1 MLSKITF
8 SPPNS
13 CSLLYNKF
21 GCSARIGNS
30 RFKVASQSQGDKW
43 KINDIDPNAVQERL
57 NSWFS
62 KTQNFLNGVTLTLTS
77 PRVKSGDSGKPDN
90 GDTVDAQQLEE
101 IFMAEQTIQSST
113 PNGILSVPAIVSIE
127 QFSRMNGLTGYK
139 SQKIF
144 KALVNES
151 VNNDARNLVEYC
163 CFRFLSRDSSAI
175 HPCLKGMLVG
185 EEAFARIAPAISGI
199 ADRSTVHN
207 LFRVLAGDQQGISL
221 GTWVTYVDELLKLNF
236 PRCLTQSIL
245 GNYIGNKMMV
255 LAAMESGG
263 TLLGGGVSEMLS
275 PMFQALIHNEAPCRV
290 HGARKSYETRES
302 TWISDE
308 RILCIGSSKKR
319 PVVKWENN
327 MAWPGKV
334 ILTDKALYFEAFDL
348 RGKKDSTRL
357 DLTTNKMQVEKTK
370 VGPFGVVL
378 FDSAVSISS
387 GPKSSMEV
395 EVLFAGNCRRISET
409 WVLEFVDLGGELRR
423 DVWHAFISEV
433 ISLHKF
439 ICEFGP
445 EEGDQSINQVY
456 GAQKGKERATTSAIN
471 SIARLQALQFT
482 KKLLDDPI
490 KLVQFSYLQ
499 NVPYGDIVYQTL
511 AVNYWGGALVKKNTD
526 TDYRPSQVA
535 GPSEEVLEISNHV
548 YDIDGSVYLQ
558 KWKRSPSWESSA
570 SINFWKNSSINQGM
584 VLSKNLVVADVTLIE
599 RAAMTCKEKC
609 QLVEITQATI
619 DAATLKGIPSNI
631 DLFKAARPYEPKI
644 AAVKFCSEQNELM
657 LPLTVIAK
665 NFERLRRWEEPHLT
679 ISFLAFSYLV
689 IFRLCQQDLSI
700 KLLAKLFSVAITKA
714 TFDWY
719 SEPKDDTWN
728 FVLNLLPYIFPMM
741 LMVLAAA
748 MLTLKGLKDQGRLG
762 RLFGKVTIRDQP
774 PSNTIQKIIAV
785 RDALQD
791 VENYLQNMNVTLL
804 KIRTIVLA
812 GYPQITT
819 EVALVLFSSAAILL
833 FVPFKYVA
841 ACLIFDLFTR
851 ELEFR
856 REMAKKFV
864 TFLKERWDTVP
875 AAPVAVLPFESNV
888 STQGDQQKKIDEQ
901 AKKKL

>member
-1 MLSKITF
+1 M
-8 SPPNS
+8 
-13 CSLLYNKF
+13 
-21 GCSARIGNS
+21 
-30 RFKVASQSQGDKW
+30 
-43 KINDIDPNAVQERL
+43 
-57 NSWFS
+57 
-62 KTQNFLNGVTLTLTS
+62 
-77 PRVKSGDSGKPDN
+77 
-90 GDTVDAQQLEE
+90 E
-101 IFMAEQTIQSST
+101 IF
-113 PNGILSVPAIVSIE
+113 
-127 QFSRMNGLTGYK
+127 
-139 SQKIF
+139 
-144 KALVNES
+144 
-151 VNNDARNLVEYC
+151 
-163 CFRFLSRDSSAI
+163 FR
-175 HPCLKGMLVG
+175 
-185 EEAFARIAPAISGI
+185 
-199 ADRSTVHN
+199 
-207 LFRVLAGDQQGISL
+207 
-221 GTWVTYVDELLKLNF
+221 
-236 PRCLTQSIL
+236 
-245 GNYIGNKMMV
+245 
-255 LAAMESGG
+255 
-263 TLLGGGVSEMLS
+263 
-275 PMFQALIHNEAPCRV
+275 
-290 HGARKSYETRES
+290 
-302 TWISDE
+302 
-308 RILCIGSSKKR
+308 
-319 PVVKWENN
+319 
-327 MAWPGKV
+327 
-334 ILTDKALYFEAFDL
+334 
-348 RGKKDSTRL
+348 
-357 DLTTNKMQVEKTK
+357 
-370 VGPFGVVL
+370 
-378 FDSAVSISS
+378 
-387 GPKSSMEV
+387 
-395 EVLFAGNCRRISET
+395 SET

-490 KLVQFSYLQ
+490 KLVQLSYLQ

-511 AVNYWGGALVKKNTD
+511 AVNYWGGALVKKYTD

-619 DAATLKGIPSNI
+619 DAATLEGIPSNI

-644 AAVKFCSEQNELM
+644 AAVKFCSEQNVSLFFPTWPWIPFFFSLSIFYVICTNFGSMRLPFLEIKSKELM

-689 IFRLCQQDLSI
+689 IFR
-700 KLLAKLFSVAITKA
+700 
-714 TFDWY
+714 
-719 SEPKDDTWN
+719 
-728 FVLNLLPYIFPMM
+728 NLLPYIFPMM

-901 AKKKL
+901 TKKKL

>member
-1 MLSKITF
+1 MLSKVTF

-13 CSLLYNKF
+13 CSLLYNKV
-21 GCSARIGNS
+21 GCSARIGSS
-30 RFKVASQSQGDKW
+30 RFKVASQFQGDKW

-90 GDTVDAQQLEE
+90 GATVDAQQLEE
-101 IFMAEQTIQSST
+101 IFMAEQTIHSST

-163 CFRFLSRDSSAI
+163 CFRFLSRDNSAI
-175 HPCLKGMLVG
+175 HPCLKEPAFQRLIFITMHAWENPYRKENDSEKASFQGMLVG

-207 LFRVLAGDQQGISL
+207 LFRALAGDQQGISL
-221 GTWVTYVDELLKLNF
+221 GTWVTYVDELLK
-236 PRCLTQSIL
+236 
-245 GNYIGNKMMV
+245 
-255 LAAMESGG
+255 
-263 TLLGGGVSEMLS
+263 
-275 PMFQALIHNEAPCRV
+275 V
-290 HGARKSYETRES
+290 HGARKSYGTRES

-308 RILCIGSSKKR
+308 KILCIGSSKKR

-357 DLTTNKMQVEKTK
+357 DLTTAKMQVEKTK

-387 GPKSSMEV
+387 GPKS
-395 EVLFAGNCRRISET
+395 ET

-423 DVWHAFISEV
+423 DVWHAFINEV

-511 AVNYWGGALVKKNTD
+511 AVNYWGGALVKKYTD

-631 DLFKAARPYEPKI
+631 DLFK
-644 AAVKFCSEQNELM
+644 ELM

-679 ISFLAFSYLV
+679 ISFLAFSYLI
-689 IFRLCQQDLSI
+689 IFR
-700 KLLAKLFSVAITKA
+700 
-714 TFDWY
+714 
-719 SEPKDDTWN
+719 
-728 FVLNLLPYIFPMM
+728 NLLPYIFPMM

-748 MLTLKGLKDQGRLG
+748 MLTLKRLKDQGRLG

-785 RDALQD
+785 RDAMQD

-888 STQGDQQKKIDEQ
+888 STQGNQQKKIDEQ
-901 AKKKL
+901 TKKKL

>member
-1 MLSKITF
+1 MLSKVTF

-21 GCSARIGNS
+21 GCSARIGSS
-30 RFKVASQSQGDKW
+30 RFKVASHFQGDKW
-43 KINDIDPNAVQERL
+43 KINDIDPMQERL
-57 NSWFS
+57 NSWVS

-90 GDTVDAQQLEE
+90 GATVDAQQLEE
-101 IFMAEQTIQSST
+101 IFMAEQTIDSST

-163 CFRFLSRDSSAI
+163 CFRFLSRDNSAI
-175 HPCLKGMLVG
+175 HPCLKEPAFQRLIFITMHAWENPYRKENDSEKASFQGMLVG

-207 LFRVLAGDQQGISL
+207 LFRALAGHQQGISL
-221 GTWVTYVDELLKLNF
+221 GTWVTYVDELLK
-236 PRCLTQSIL
+236 
-245 GNYIGNKMMV
+245 
-255 LAAMESGG
+255 
-263 TLLGGGVSEMLS
+263 
-275 PMFQALIHNEAPCRV
+275 V

-302 TWISDE
+302 TWITDE

-387 GPKSSMEV
+387 GPKS
-395 EVLFAGNCRRISET
+395 ET

-456 GAQKGKERATTSAIN
+456 GAQKGKERAITSAIN

-511 AVNYWGGALVKKNTD
+511 AVNYWGGALVKKYTD

-570 SINFWKNSSINQGM
+570 SINFWKNSSTNQGI
-584 VLSKNLVVADVTLIE
+584 VLSKNLIVADVTLIE

-631 DLFKAARPYEPKI
+631 DLFK
-644 AAVKFCSEQNELM
+644 ELM

-679 ISFLAFSYLV
+679 ISFLAFSYLI
-689 IFRLCQQDLSI
+689 IFR
-700 KLLAKLFSVAITKA
+700 
-714 TFDWY
+714 
-719 SEPKDDTWN
+719 
-728 FVLNLLPYIFPMM
+728 NLLPYIFPMM
-741 LMVLAAA
+741 LMVSAAA

-785 RDALQD
+785 RDAMQD

-819 EVALVLFSSAAILL
+819 EVALVLVSSAAILL

-841 ACLIFDLFTR
+841 ACLIFDFFTR

-888 STQGDQQKKIDEQ
+888 SKQGNQQKKIDEET
-901 AKKKL
+901 KKKL

>member
-1 MLSKITF
+1 MLSKITL

-13 CSLLYNKF
+13 CSFMYNKF
-21 GCSARIGNS
+21 GCSTRIGSS
-30 RFKVASQSQGDKW
+30 RFTVASQFQGDKW
-43 KINDIDPNAVQERL
+43 KINDIDPTAVQERL
-57 NSWFS
+57 SSWVS
-62 KTQNFLNGVTLTLTS
+62 KTQNFLNGVTLTFNS
-77 PRVKSGDSGKPDN
+77 PLVKSGDSGKPDN
-90 GDTVDAQQLEE
+90 GATVDAQQLEE
-101 IFMAEQTIQSST
+101 IFMAEQTIHSTT

-151 VNNDARNLVEYC
+151 ANNDARNLVEYC
-163 CFRFLSRDSSAI
+163 CFRFLSRDNSAI
-175 HPCLKGMLVG
+175 HPCLKEPAFQRLIFITMHAWENPYRKENDSEKASFQGMLVG
-185 EEAFARIAPAISGI
+185 EEAFVRIAPAISGI

-207 LFRVLAGDQQGISL
+207 LFRALAGDQQGISL
-221 GTWVTYVDELLKLNF
+221 GTWVTYVDELLK
-236 PRCLTQSIL
+236 
-245 GNYIGNKMMV
+245 
-255 LAAMESGG
+255 
-263 TLLGGGVSEMLS
+263 
-275 PMFQALIHNEAPCRV
+275 V
-290 HGARKSYETRES
+290 HAARKSYETRES

-348 RGKKDSTRL
+348 RGKKDSVRL
-357 DLTTNKMQVEKTK
+357 DLTTNEIQVEKTK
-370 VGPFGVVL
+370 VGPFGFVR

-387 GPKSSMEV
+387 GPKS
-395 EVLFAGNCRRISET
+395 ET
-409 WVLEFVDLGGELRR
+409 WVLEFVDLGSELRR
-423 DVWHAFISEV
+423 DVWHAFINEV

-439 ICEFGP
+439 IYEFGP

-499 NVPYGDIVYQTL
+499 NVPYGAIVYQSL
-511 AVNYWGGALVKKNTD
+511 AVNYWGGALVKKYTD
-526 TDYRPSQVA
+526 TDYQPSQVA
-535 GPSEEVLEISNHV
+535 APSGEVLEISNHA

-570 SINFWKNSSINQGM
+570 SINFWKNSSINQGI
-584 VLSKNLVVADVTLIE
+584 VLSKNLVVADVALVE

-631 DLFKAARPYEPKI
+631 DLFK
-644 AAVKFCSEQNELM
+644 ELM
-657 LPLTVIAK
+657 LPLTMIAK
-665 NFERLRRWEEPHLT
+665 NIERLRRWEEPHLT
-679 ISFLAFSYLV
+679 ISFLAFSYLI
-689 IFRLCQQDLSI
+689 IFR
-700 KLLAKLFSVAITKA
+700 
-714 TFDWY
+714 
-719 SEPKDDTWN
+719 
-728 FVLNLLPYIFPMM
+728 NLLPYIFPMM

-762 RLFGKVTIRDQP
+762 RFFGKVTIRDQP
-774 PSNTIQKIIAV
+774 PSNTIQKIIAL
-785 RDALQD
+785 RDAMQD

-804 KIRTIVLA
+804 KIRTIFLA

-819 EVALVLFSSAAILL
+819 EVAMVLFASAAILL
-833 FVPFKYVA
+833 VIPFKYVA
-841 ACLIFDLFTR
+841 ACLLFDFFTR

-856 REMAKKFV
+856 REMAEKFA

-875 AAPVAVLPFESNV
+875 AAPVAVLPYESKV
-888 STQGDQQKKIDEQ
+888 SKQGNQQKKIDEQ
-901 AKKKL
+901 TKKKL

>member
-1 MLSKITF
+1 MLSKFTL
-8 SPPNS
+8 SPSNS
-13 CSLLYNKF
+13 CSFLYNKF
-21 GCSARIGNS
+21 GCSTRIGSS
-30 RFKVASQSQGDKW
+30 RFTVASQFQGDKW

-57 NSWFS
+57 SSWVS
-62 KTQNFLNGVTLTLTS
+62 KTQNFLNGVNLTLTS
-77 PRVKSGDSGKPDN
+77 PLVKSGDSGTPDN
-90 GDTVDAQQLEE
+90 GATVDAQQLEE

-163 CFRFLSRDSSAI
+163 CFRFLSRDNSAI
-175 HPCLKGMLVG
+175 HPCLKEPAFQRLIFITMHAWENPYRKENDSEKASFQGMLVG
-185 EEAFARIAPAISGI
+185 EEAFVRIAPAISGI

-207 LFRVLAGDQQGISL
+207 LFRALAGDQQGISL
-221 GTWVTYVDELLKLNF
+221 GTWVTYVDELLKVPDAVYL
-236 PRCLTQSIL
+236 
-245 GNYIGNKMMV
+245 
-255 LAAMESGG
+255 
-263 TLLGGGVSEMLS
+263 
-275 PMFQALIHNEAPCRV
+275 RV
-290 HGARKSYETRES
+290 HGARKSYGTRES

-308 RILCIGSSKKR
+308 TILCIGSSKKR

-348 RGKKDSTRL
+348 RGKKDSVRL
-357 DLTTNKMQVEKTK
+357 DLTTNEMQVEKTK
-370 VGPFGVVL
+370 VGPFGFVL

-387 GPKSSMEV
+387 GPK
-395 EVLFAGNCRRISET
+395 SET

-423 DVWHAFISEV
+423 DVWHAFINEV

-439 ICEFGP
+439 IYEFGP
-445 EEGDQSINQVY
+445 EEGDHSINQVY

-499 NVPYGDIVYQTL
+499 NVPYGAIVYQSL
-511 AVNYWGGALVKKNTD
+511 AVNYWGGALVKKYTD
-526 TDYRPSQVA
+526 TDYQPSQVA
-535 GPSEEVLEISNHV
+535 GPSGEVLEISNHV

-584 VLSKNLVVADVTLIE
+584 VLSKNLVVADVTLVE

-631 DLFKAARPYEPKI
+631 DLFK
-644 AAVKFCSEQNELM
+644 ELM
-657 LPLTVIAK
+657 LPLTMIAK

-679 ISFLAFSYLV
+679 ISFLAFSYLI
-689 IFRLCQQDLSI
+689 IFRLSRQDLSI
-700 KLLAKLFSVAITKA
+700 KLLAELFSVAITKLRLICI
-714 TFDWY
+714 
-719 SEPKDDTWN
+719 
-728 FVLNLLPYIFPMM
+728 LNQKMILGTLLS
-741 LMVLAAA
+741 A

-785 RDALQD
+785 RDAMQD

-804 KIRTIVLA
+804 KIRTIFLA

-833 FVPFKYVA
+833 VIPFKYVA
-841 ACLIFDLFTR
+841 ACLLFDFFTR

-856 REMAKKFV
+856 REMAEKFV

-901 AKKKL
+901 TKKKL

>member
-1 MLSKITF
+1 MNDGTKLHAKTQIQKMLSKITF

-21 GCSARIGNS
+21 GCSSRIGNS

-62 KTQNFLNGVTLTLTS
+62 KTQNFLNGVNLTLTS

-101 IFMAEQTIQSST
+101 IFMAEQTIHSST

-163 CFRFLSRDSSAI
+163 CFRFLSRDNSAI
-175 HPCLKGMLVG
+175 HPCLKEPAFQRLIFITMHAWENPYRKENDSEKASFQGMLVG

-207 LFRVLAGDQQGISL
+207 LFRALAGDQQGISL
-221 GTWVTYVDELLKLNF
+221 VTWVTYVDELLK
-236 PRCLTQSIL
+236 
-245 GNYIGNKMMV
+245 
-255 LAAMESGG
+255 
-263 TLLGGGVSEMLS
+263 
-275 PMFQALIHNEAPCRV
+275 V

-387 GPKSSMEV
+387 GPKS
-395 EVLFAGNCRRISET
+395 ET

-490 KLVQFSYLQ
+490 KLVQLSYLQ

-511 AVNYWGGALVKKNTD
+511 AVNYWGGALVKKYTD

-631 DLFKAARPYEPKI
+631 DLFK
-644 AAVKFCSEQNELM
+644 ELM

-689 IFRLCQQDLSI
+689 IFR
-700 KLLAKLFSVAITKA
+700 
-714 TFDWY
+714 
-719 SEPKDDTWN
+719 
-728 FVLNLLPYIFPMM
+728 NLLPYIFPVM

-748 MLTLKGLKDQGRLG
+748 MLTLKRLKDQGRLG

-901 AKKKL
+901 TKKKL

>member
-1 MLSKITF
+1 MLSKIAF
-8 SPPNS
+8 SSPNS

-62 KTQNFLNGVTLTLTS
+62 KTQNFLNGVNLTLTS

-101 IFMAEQTIQSST
+101 IFMAEQTIHSST
-113 PNGILSVPAIVSIE
+113 PNGILSVTAIVSIE

-163 CFRFLSRDSSAI
+163 CFRFLSRDNSAI
-175 HPCLKGMLVG
+175 HPCLKEPAFQRLIFITMHAWENPYRKENDSEKASFQGMLVG

-207 LFRVLAGDQQGISL
+207 LFRALAGDQQGISL
-221 GTWVTYVDELLKLNF
+221 GTWVTYVDELLK
-236 PRCLTQSIL
+236 
-245 GNYIGNKMMV
+245 
-255 LAAMESGG
+255 
-263 TLLGGGVSEMLS
+263 
-275 PMFQALIHNEAPCRV
+275 V

-334 ILTDKALYFEAFDL
+334 TLTDKALYFEAFDL

-387 GPKSSMEV
+387 GPK
-395 EVLFAGNCRRISET
+395 SET

-511 AVNYWGGALVKKNTD
+511 AVNYWGGALVKKYTD

-619 DAATLKGIPSNI
+619 DAATLEGIPSNI
-631 DLFKAARPYEPKI
+631 DLFK
-644 AAVKFCSEQNELM
+644 ELM

-679 ISFLAFSYLV
+679 ISSLAFSYLV
-689 IFRLCQQDLSI
+689 IFR
-700 KLLAKLFSVAITKA
+700 
-714 TFDWY
+714 
-719 SEPKDDTWN
+719 
-728 FVLNLLPYIFPMM
+728 NLLPYIFPMM

-901 AKKKL
+901 TKKKL

>member
-1 MLSKITF
+1 MLSKIAF
-8 SPPNS
+8 SSPNS

-43 KINDIDPNAVQERL
+43 KINDIDPMQERL

-62 KTQNFLNGVTLTLTS
+62 KTQNFLNGVNLTLTS

-101 IFMAEQTIQSST
+101 IFMAEQTIHSST
-113 PNGILSVPAIVSIE
+113 PNGILSVTAIVSIE

-163 CFRFLSRDSSAI
+163 CFRFLSRDNSAI
-175 HPCLKGMLVG
+175 HPCLKEPAFQRLIFITMHAWENPYRKENDSEKASFQGMLVG

-207 LFRVLAGDQQGISL
+207 LFRALAGDQQGISL
-221 GTWVTYVDELLKLNF
+221 GTWVTYVDELLK
-236 PRCLTQSIL
+236 
-245 GNYIGNKMMV
+245 
-255 LAAMESGG
+255 
-263 TLLGGGVSEMLS
+263 
-275 PMFQALIHNEAPCRV
+275 V

-334 ILTDKALYFEAFDL
+334 TLTDKALYFEAFDL

-387 GPKSSMEV
+387 GPK
-395 EVLFAGNCRRISET
+395 SET

-511 AVNYWGGALVKKNTD
+511 AVNYWGGALVKKYTD

-619 DAATLKGIPSNI
+619 DAATLEGIPSNI
-631 DLFKAARPYEPKI
+631 DLFK
-644 AAVKFCSEQNELM
+644 ELM

-679 ISFLAFSYLV
+679 ISSLAFSYLV
-689 IFRLCQQDLSI
+689 IFR
-700 KLLAKLFSVAITKA
+700 
-714 TFDWY
+714 
-719 SEPKDDTWN
+719 
-728 FVLNLLPYIFPMM
+728 NLLPYIFPMM

-901 AKKKL
+901 TKKKL

>member
-21 GCSARIGNS
+21 GCSSRIGNS

-62 KTQNFLNGVTLTLTS
+62 KTQNFLNGVNLTLTS

-101 IFMAEQTIQSST
+101 IFMAEQTIHSST

-163 CFRFLSRDSSAI
+163 CFRFLSRDNSAI
-175 HPCLKGMLVG
+175 HPCLKEPAFQRLIFITMHAWENPYRKENDSEKASFQGMLVG

-207 LFRVLAGDQQGISL
+207 LFRALAGDQQGISL
-221 GTWVTYVDELLKLNF
+221 GTWVTYVDELLK
-236 PRCLTQSIL
+236 
-245 GNYIGNKMMV
+245 
-255 LAAMESGG
+255 
-263 TLLGGGVSEMLS
+263 
-275 PMFQALIHNEAPCRV
+275 V

-387 GPKSSMEV
+387 GPK
-395 EVLFAGNCRRISET
+395 SET

-511 AVNYWGGALVKKNTD
+511 AVNYWGGALVKKYTD

-619 DAATLKGIPSNI
+619 DAATLEGIPSNI
-631 DLFKAARPYEPKI
+631 DLFK
-644 AAVKFCSEQNELM
+644 ELM

-679 ISFLAFSYLV
+679 ISSLAFSYLV
-689 IFRLCQQDLSI
+689 IFR
-700 KLLAKLFSVAITKA
+700 
-714 TFDWY
+714 
-719 SEPKDDTWN
+719 
-728 FVLNLLPYIFPMM
+728 NLLPYIFPVM

-748 MLTLKGLKDQGRLG
+748 MLTLKRLKDQGRLG

-901 AKKKL
+901 TKKKL

>member
-21 GCSARIGNS
+21 GCSARIGSS
-30 RFKVASQSQGDKW
+30 RFKVASQFQGDKW

-62 KTQNFLNGVTLTLTS
+62 KTQNFLNGVTLNLTS
-77 PRVKSGDSGKPDN
+77 PLVKSGDSGKPDN
-90 GDTVDAQQLEE
+90 GATVDAQQLEE
-101 IFMAEQTIQSST
+101 IFMAEQTIHSST

-163 CFRFLSRDSSAI
+163 CFRFLSRDNSAI
-175 HPCLKGMLVG
+175 HPCLKEPAFQRLIFITMHAWENPYRKENDSEKASFQGMLVG

-207 LFRVLAGDQQGISL
+207 LFRALAGDQQGISL
-221 GTWVTYVDELLKLNF
+221 GTWVTYVDELLK
-236 PRCLTQSIL
+236 
-245 GNYIGNKMMV
+245 
-255 LAAMESGG
+255 
-263 TLLGGGVSEMLS
+263 
-275 PMFQALIHNEAPCRV
+275 V
-290 HGARKSYETRES
+290 HGARKSYGTRES

-308 RILCIGSSKKR
+308 KILCIGSSKKR

-334 ILTDKALYFEAFDL
+334 ILTDKAIYFEAFDL
-348 RGKKDSTRL
+348 RGRKDSTRL
-357 DLTTNKMQVEKTK
+357 DLTAKKMQVEKTK

-387 GPKSSMEV
+387 GPKS
-395 EVLFAGNCRRISET
+395 ET

-423 DVWHAFISEV
+423 DVWHAFINEV

-511 AVNYWGGALVKKNTD
+511 AVNYWGGALVKKYTD

-584 VLSKNLVVADVTLIE
+584 VLSKNLVVADVPLIE

-631 DLFKAARPYEPKI
+631 DLFK
-644 AAVKFCSEQNELM
+644 ELM
-657 LPLTVIAK
+657 LPLTMIAK
-665 NFERLRRWEEPHLT
+665 KFERLRRWDEPHLT
-679 ISFLAFSYLV
+679 ISFLAFSYLI
-689 IFRLCQQDLSI
+689 IFR
-700 KLLAKLFSVAITKA
+700 
-714 TFDWY
+714 
-719 SEPKDDTWN
+719 
-728 FVLNLLPYIFPMM
+728 NLLPYIFPMM

-785 RDALQD
+785 RDAMQD

-804 KIRTIVLA
+804 KLRTIVLA

-888 STQGDQQKKIDEQ
+888 STQGNQQKKIDEQ
-901 AKKKL
+901 TKKKL

>member
-1 MLSKITF
+1 MLSKITL

-13 CSLLYNKF
+13 CSFLYNKF
-21 GCSARIGNS
+21 GCSTRIGSS
-30 RFKVASQSQGDKW
+30 RFTVASQFQGDKW
-43 KINDIDPNAVQERL
+43 KINDIDPTAVQERL
-57 NSWFS
+57 SSWVS
-62 KTQNFLNGVTLTLTS
+62 KTQNFLNGVTLTFNS
-77 PRVKSGDSGKPDN
+77 PLVKSGDSGKPDN
-90 GDTVDAQQLEE
+90 GATVDAQQLEE
-101 IFMAEQTIQSST
+101 IFMAEQTIHSTT

-151 VNNDARNLVEYC
+151 ANNDARNLVEYC
-163 CFRFLSRDSSAI
+163 CFRFLSRDNSAI
-175 HPCLKGMLVG
+175 HPCLKEPAFQRLIFITMHAWENPYRKENDSEKASFQGMLVG
-185 EEAFARIAPAISGI
+185 EEAFVRIAPAISGI

-207 LFRVLAGDQQGISL
+207 LFRALAGDQQGISL
-221 GTWVTYVDELLKLNF
+221 GTWVTYVDELLK
-236 PRCLTQSIL
+236 
-245 GNYIGNKMMV
+245 
-255 LAAMESGG
+255 
-263 TLLGGGVSEMLS
+263 
-275 PMFQALIHNEAPCRV
+275 V
-290 HGARKSYETRES
+290 HAARKSYETRES

-348 RGKKDSTRL
+348 RGKKDSVRL
-357 DLTTNKMQVEKTK
+357 DLTTNEIQVEKTK
-370 VGPFGVVL
+370 VGPFGFVR

-387 GPKSSMEV
+387 GPKS
-395 EVLFAGNCRRISET
+395 ET
-409 WVLEFVDLGGELRR
+409 WVLEFVDLGSELRR
-423 DVWHAFISEV
+423 DVWHAFINEV

-439 ICEFGP
+439 IYEFGP

-482 KKLLDDPI
+482 KKLLDDPV

-499 NVPYGDIVYQTL
+499 NVPYGAIVYQSL
-511 AVNYWGGALVKKNTD
+511 AVNYWGGALVKKYTD
-526 TDYRPSQVA
+526 TDYQPSQVA
-535 GPSEEVLEISNHV
+535 APSGEVLEISNHA

-570 SINFWKNSSINQGM
+570 SINFWKNSSINQGI
-584 VLSKNLVVADVTLIE
+584 VLSKNLVVADVALVE

-631 DLFKAARPYEPKI
+631 DLFK
-644 AAVKFCSEQNELM
+644 ELM
-657 LPLTVIAK
+657 LPLTMIAK
-665 NFERLRRWEEPHLT
+665 NIERLRRWEEPHLT
-679 ISFLAFSYLV
+679 ISFLAFSYLI
-689 IFRLCQQDLSI
+689 IFR
-700 KLLAKLFSVAITKA
+700 
-714 TFDWY
+714 
-719 SEPKDDTWN
+719 
-728 FVLNLLPYIFPMM
+728 NLLPYIFPMM

-762 RLFGKVTIRDQP
+762 RFFGKVTIRDQP
-774 PSNTIQKIIAV
+774 PSNTIQKIIAL
-785 RDALQD
+785 RDAMQD

-804 KIRTIVLA
+804 KIRTIFLA

-819 EVALVLFSSAAILL
+819 EVAMVLFASAAILL
-833 FVPFKYVA
+833 VIPFKYVA
-841 ACLIFDLFTR
+841 ACLLFDFFTR

-856 REMAKKFV
+856 REMAEKFA

-875 AAPVAVLPFESNV
+875 AAPVAVLPYESKV
-888 STQGDQQKKIDEQ
+888 SKQGNQQKKIDEQ
-901 AKKKL
+901 TKKKL

>member
-21 GCSARIGNS
+21 GCSARIGSS
-30 RFKVASQSQGDKW
+30 RFKVASQFQGDKW

-90 GDTVDAQQLEE
+90 GATVDAQQLEE
-101 IFMAEQTIQSST
+101 IFMAEQTIHSST

-163 CFRFLSRDSSAI
+163 CFRFLSRDNSAI
-175 HPCLKGMLVG
+175 HPCLKEPAFQRLIFITMHAWENPYRKENDSEKASFQGMLVG

-207 LFRVLAGDQQGISL
+207 LFRALAGDQQGISL
-221 GTWVTYVDELLKLNF
+221 GTWVTYVDELLK
-236 PRCLTQSIL
+236 
-245 GNYIGNKMMV
+245 
-255 LAAMESGG
+255 
-263 TLLGGGVSEMLS
+263 
-275 PMFQALIHNEAPCRV
+275 V

-387 GPKSSMEV
+387 GPKS
-395 EVLFAGNCRRISET
+395 ET

-439 ICEFGP
+439 IGEFGP

-456 GAQKGKERATTSAIN
+456 GAQKGKERATNSAIN

-490 KLVQFSYLQ
+490 KLVQFSYLE

-511 AVNYWGGALVKKNTD
+511 AVNYWGGALVKKYTD

-631 DLFKAARPYEPKI
+631 DLFK
-644 AAVKFCSEQNELM
+644 ELM

-679 ISFLAFSYLV
+679 ISFLAFSYLI
-689 IFRLCQQDLSI
+689 IFR
-700 KLLAKLFSVAITKA
+700 
-714 TFDWY
+714 
-719 SEPKDDTWN
+719 
-728 FVLNLLPYIFPMM
+728 NLLPYIFPMM

-785 RDALQD
+785 RDAMQD

-888 STQGDQQKKIDEQ
+888 STQGNQQKKIDEQ
-901 AKKKL
+901 TKKKL

>member
-1 MLSKITF
+1 MLSKITL

-13 CSLLYNKF
+13 CSFLYNKF
-21 GCSARIGNS
+21 GCSTRIGSS
-30 RFKVASQSQGDKW
+30 RFTVASQFQGDKW
-43 KINDIDPNAVQERL
+43 KINDIDPTAVQERL
-57 NSWFS
+57 SSWVS
-62 KTQNFLNGVTLTLTS
+62 KTQNFLNGVTLTFNS
-77 PRVKSGDSGKPDN
+77 PLVKSGDSGKPDN
-90 GDTVDAQQLEE
+90 GATVDAQQLEE
-101 IFMAEQTIQSST
+101 IFMAEQTIHSTT

-151 VNNDARNLVEYC
+151 ANNDARNLVEYC
-163 CFRFLSRDSSAI
+163 CFRFLSRDNSAI

-185 EEAFARIAPAISGI
+185 EEAFVRIAPAISGI

-207 LFRVLAGDQQGISL
+207 LFRALVGDQQGISL
-221 GTWVTYVDELLKLNF
+221 GTWVTYVDELLK
-236 PRCLTQSIL
+236 
-245 GNYIGNKMMV
+245 
-255 LAAMESGG
+255 
-263 TLLGGGVSEMLS
+263 
-275 PMFQALIHNEAPCRV
+275 V
-290 HGARKSYETRES
+290 HAARKSYETRES

-334 ILTDKALYFEAFDL
+334 TLTDKALYFEAFDL
-348 RGKKDSTRL
+348 RGKKDSVRL
-357 DLTTNKMQVEKTK
+357 DLTTNEIQVEKTK
-370 VGPFGVVL
+370 VGPFGFVR

-387 GPKSSMEV
+387 GPK
-395 EVLFAGNCRRISET
+395 SET

-423 DVWHAFISEV
+423 DVWHAFINEV

-439 ICEFGP
+439 IYEFGP

-499 NVPYGDIVYQTL
+499 NVPYGAIVYQSL
-511 AVNYWGGALVKKNTD
+511 AVNYWGGALVKKYTD
-526 TDYRPSQVA
+526 TDYQPSQVA
-535 GPSEEVLEISNHV
+535 APSGEVLEISNHA

-570 SINFWKNSSINQGM
+570 SINFWKNSSINQGI
-584 VLSKNLVVADVTLIE
+584 VLSKNLVVADVALVE

-631 DLFKAARPYEPKI
+631 DLFK
-644 AAVKFCSEQNELM
+644 ELM
-657 LPLTVIAK
+657 LPLTMIAK
-665 NFERLRRWEEPHLT
+665 NIERLRRWEEPHLT
-679 ISFLAFSYLV
+679 ISFLAFSYLI
-689 IFRLCQQDLSI
+689 IFR
-700 KLLAKLFSVAITKA
+700 
-714 TFDWY
+714 
-719 SEPKDDTWN
+719 
-728 FVLNLLPYIFPMM
+728 NLLPYIFPML

-762 RLFGKVTIRDQP
+762 RFFGKVTIRDQP
-774 PSNTIQKIIAV
+774 PSNTIQKIIAL
-785 RDALQD
+785 RDAMQD

-804 KIRTIVLA
+804 KIRTIFLA

-819 EVALVLFSSAAILL
+819 EVAMVLFCFRCHSAYY
-833 FVPFKYVA
+833 PFQ
-841 ACLIFDLFTR
+841 
-851 ELEFR
+851 
-856 REMAKKFV
+856 
-864 TFLKERWDTVP
+864 ERWDTVP
-875 AAPVAVLPFESNV
+875 AAPVAVLPYESKV
-888 STQGDQQKKIDEQ
+888 SKQGNQQKKIDEQ
-901 AKKKL
+901 TKKKL